1 MVYQEKQLSHNN
13 DQNKMP
19 QSKNKKTTKQQKQGD
34 DYKTTLKSKNVC
46 NFGRIS

>member
-1 MVYQEKQLSHNN
+1 MIYEEKQLSHNN

-34 DYKTTLKSKNVC
+34 GMSTTKQL
-46 NFGRIS
+46 